1 MLLSGLKLDFC
12 VSFVIVIQLLY
23 FITWNK
29 STYRHYELAI
39 GSPAVYTSAIE
50 KHILVDRY

>member
-29 STYRHYELAI
+29 STYQHYELAI
-39 GSPAVYTSAIE
+39 GCPAVYTSAIE